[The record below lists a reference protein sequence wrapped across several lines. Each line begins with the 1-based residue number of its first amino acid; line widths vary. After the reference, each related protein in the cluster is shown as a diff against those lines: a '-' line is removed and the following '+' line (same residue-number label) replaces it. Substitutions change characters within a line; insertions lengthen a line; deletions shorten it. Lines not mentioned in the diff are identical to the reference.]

1 MKQFCFNKG
10 DDFLLDNNDI
20 IIKLKNSIYGLA
32 IGDALGVP
40 VEFKLRNT
48 MDKKPVNEMRGFGTY
63 LQPRGTWS
71 DDTSM
76 TLATL
81 DALSQSKYD
90 IRKVSANYLKWM
102 LTGKFTIN
110 RFVFDIGNT
119 TRKSLLKCIVTFNR
133 KPASCGSTAENS
145 LGNGSLM
152 RMIPVAFYLLDE
164 EYFEKRKQI
173 IYDISGITH
182 GHIVCKVTCHFYVE
196 FAIKLIKDM
205 PLDIAYEKTRI
216 ELKRYYKYTLPEQYY
231 HLFRRI
237 FNGSIIHV
245 SRDEIESN
253 GYVVHTLEASLWC
266 LLNSENYVSSVL
278 TAVNLG
284 RDTDTT
290 ACVTGGIAGIIYPD
304 DIPAIWLDQLRGKHI
319 INKAISKYIKNICT
333 K

>member
-1 MKQFCFNKG
+1 M
-10 DDFLLDNNDI
+10 LDNNDI

-48 MDKKPVNEMRGFGTY
+48 MDKKLVNEMRGFDIY

-102 LTGKFTIN
+102 LTGKFAIN

-119 TRKSLLKCIVTFNR
+119 TRKSLLKCMITFNR
-133 KPASCGSTAENS
+133 KPASCGSIAENS

-152 RMIPVAFYLLDE
+152 RMIPIAFYLLDE

-182 GHIVCKVTCHFYVE
+182 GHIVCKVACHFYVE
-196 FAIKLIKDM
+196 FAIKLIKNT

-216 ELKRYYKYTLPEQYY
+216 ELNRYYKYTLPEQYY

-253 GYVVHTLEASLWC
+253 GFVIHTLEASLWC
-266 LLNSENYVSSVL
+266 LFNTNDYKSAIL

-304 DIPAIWLDQLRGKHI
+304 GIPAKWISQLRGKNI
-319 INKAISKYIKNICT
+319 INKVISKYNENIFA